1 MKTLIL
7 RVGNSIFSD
16 DGVGLRVAAGLKS
29 LADHLNPKNLISR
42 AKFD

>member
-7 RVGNSIFSD
+7 RLGNSIFSD

-29 LADHLNPKNLISR
+29 LAVHLKSEESHQQSQI
-42 AKFD
+42 